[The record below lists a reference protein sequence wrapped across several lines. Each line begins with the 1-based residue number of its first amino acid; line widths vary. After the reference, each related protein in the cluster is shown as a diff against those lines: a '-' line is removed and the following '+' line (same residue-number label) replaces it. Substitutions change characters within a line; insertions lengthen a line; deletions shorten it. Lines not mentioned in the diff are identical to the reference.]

1 MADRLLEKFRNHMV
15 VERNLSANTVDAYT
29 RDIAEF
35 LSAVE
40 AKWQSSPS
48 AVNRDDVLDFLGDLR
63 DAGLS
68 SASIARKLVAIRMFF
83 RYSAAEKYLNED
95 VTAIL
100 EGPRLWR
107 TLPDFLSPAEVD
119 RLLAVFPNTAAEP
132 LTQRNR
138 TMLELMYSC
147 GLRASEAA
155 ALKVSDVD
163 FDSTLL
169 RVTGKGG
176 KTRTVPAGSVAMQLL
191 KRYVNEVRPA
201 LVVGGAAELFLSRSG
216 KKLDRERIWQVV
228 KYAAAQA
235 GIAKTIHPH
244 TLRHSFAT
252 HLLANGADL
261 RVIQELLGHS
271 DIATTEIYTHV
282 DTGGLLATHH
292 KFHPRS

>member
-1 MADRLLEKFRNHMV
+1 MTDRLLEKFRNHMV
-15 VERNLSANTVDAYT
+15 VERNLSANTVTAYT
-29 RDIAEF
+29 GDIAEF
-35 LSAVE
+35 LAAAGE
-40 AKWQSSPS
+40 KWRESPS
-48 AVNRDDVLDFLGDLR
+48 TVNRDDVLDFLGDLR
-63 DAGLS
+63 DSGIES
-68 SASIARKLVAIRMFF
+68 SSIARKLVAIRMFF
-83 RYSAAEKYLNED
+83 RYLAAEKYLKSD

-107 TLPDFLSPAEVD
+107 SLPDFLSPDEVD

-155 ALKVSDVD
+155 TLRASDID
-163 FDSTLL
+163 FENSLL
-169 RVTGKGG
+169 RVTGKGS
-176 KTRTVPAGSVAMQLL
+176 KTRTVPAGTVAMQLL
-191 KRYVNEVRPA
+191 KRYIAEVRPKIDS
-201 LVVGGAAELFLSRSG
+201 GAAPELFLSKSG
-216 KKLDRERIWQVV
+216 RRLDRERIWQVV
-228 KYAAAQA
+228 KYAAAAA
-235 GIAKTIHPH
+235 GIAKNIHPH

-261 RVIQELLGHS
+261 RVIQELLGHA

-282 DTGGLLATHH
+282 DTAGLLATHH